1 MGFAAMQSPQN
12 LRLRRSEASA
22 YLKVTH
28 GIERKPTTLAK
39 YASCGGGPKFEYIG
53 KVPVYTPAELDAW
66 AKSIL
71 SGVCAT
77 TADKPRVDRGSKG
90 RPPEHEHGV
99 PDTRQE

>member
-1 MGFAAMQSPQN
+1 MQSPQN
-12 LRLRRSEASA
+12 LRLRRNEASV

-53 KVPVYTPAELDAW
+53 KIPVYTPAELDAW

-77 TADKPRVDRGSKG
+77 TSDRPRVDRGSKG
-90 RPPEHEHGV
+90 QADMPGQRV
-99 PDTRQE
+99 QDTRQE